1 MPNWVTAKLKIDGPN
16 ASEVMKGLLS
26 KNQYDEVVFDFNKI
40 KPMPKTLNL
49 ERSNL
54 TDMCEKLYTNKITYA
69 EMKKYFHSND
79 GYVDKDLSSMMEVL
93 GITDK
98 LSHEEQCRK
107 VGQALITNKKL
118 YGEKDWYEW
127 SIANWGTK
135 WNACH
140 NDYDERTPNETKF
153 DTAWSDVRKLICE
166 LSKLY
171 PKNIFYYDYSEE
183 QIGIYTGS
191 ASFQNGE
198 VLSNVEYKDLS
209 KEAYEHS
216 FKLWGESVKDWFEFD
231 DKENT
236 YKLKEQSEDEEEM
249 E

>member
-1 MPNWVTAKLKIDGPN
+1 MPNWVTAKLTIDGPN
-16 ASEVMKGLLS
+16 ATEVMKGLLN
-26 KNQYDEVVFDFNKI
+26 KNQYDEVVLDFNKI

-69 EMKKYFHSND
+69 EMIKNFDIQD
-79 GYVDKDLSSMMEVL
+79 GYIDKDLKAMMKVL
-93 GITDK
+93 DITDT
-98 LSHEEQCRK
+98 LTREEQCNA
-107 VGQALITNKKL
+107 VGKALITNKEK

-140 NDYDERTPNETKF
+140 NDYDEDTPNEIRF
-153 DTAWSDVRKLICE
+153 ETAWSDIRKLICE
-166 LSKLY
+166 LSKQY
-171 PKNIFYYDYSEE
+171 PKNTFNYDYSEE

-191 ASFQNGE
+191 ASFQNGQ
-198 VLSNVEYKDLS
+198 VLSNIEYKDLS
-209 KEAYEHS
+209 KEAYEQA
-216 FKLWGESVKDWFEFD
+216 FKLWGESVQDWFEFD
-231 DKENT
+231 EKADT
-236 YKLKEQSEDEEEM
+236 YKLKEQNEDEEEM